1 MKGIY
6 YYMYKL
12 KRLINFYFG
21 FFSNDMQINSIL
33 KIIEK
38 FQINFEFK
46 VIVLISCYEVYNIL
60 YL

>member
-6 YYMYKL
+6 YYMY

-46 VIVLISCYEVYNIL
+46 VNGLISCYEVYNIL

>member
-6 YYMYKL
+6 YYMY

-33 KIIEK
+33 KNNRKILDK
-38 FQINFEFK
+38 F
-46 VIVLISCYEVYNIL
+46 
-60 YL
+60 